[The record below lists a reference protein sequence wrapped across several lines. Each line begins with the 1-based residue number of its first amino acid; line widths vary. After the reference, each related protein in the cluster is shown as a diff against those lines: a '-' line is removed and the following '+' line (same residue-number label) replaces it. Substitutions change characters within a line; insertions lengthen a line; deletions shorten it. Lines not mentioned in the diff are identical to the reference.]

1 MKNKFLLICFVILSF
16 CLISCTNQFSGK
28 KYSAELMG
36 VEVIGLDFLDNSKV
50 EIYFIGAEKQLA
62 QYTFN
67 KKTNIVKIK
76 EPEIE
81 LVFNHSIATLNWTD
95 GDTDFIFHQVE
106 EINISNEAA
115 FDFYPKAIIPS
126 VDEYKSEKVVYS
138 WYDSIGKVENTTKDG
153 KTIVLEIAIGY
164 KENDKVTATE
174 LESRKI
180 EIQTF
185 LKHFISE
192 NSYQD
197 FSPLNEDNL
206 RTEIKNG
213 INDKVLTSARIR
225 DIRIT
230 DIQ

>member
-1 MKNKFLLICFVILSF
+1 M
-16 CLISCTNQFSGK
+16 
-28 KYSAELMG
+28 
-36 VEVIGLDFLDNSKV
+36 
-50 EIYFIGAEKQLA
+50 
-62 QYTFN
+62 
-67 KKTNIVKIK
+67 
-76 EPEIE
+76 
-81 LVFNHSIATLNWTD
+81 
-95 GDTDFIFHQVE
+95 
-106 EINISNEAA
+106 
-115 FDFYPKAIIPS
+115 
-126 VDEYKSEKVVYS
+126 
-138 WYDSIGKVENTTKDG
+138 
-153 KTIVLEIAIGY
+153 EIAIGY